1 MDMDILIIV
10 LLPCCSKTARTAAL
24 TDGAEIYVASA
35 GAEASES
42 EAETEAE
49 DEDAAAPAT
58 KLGGVEAEAWQEA
71 QLVARSV
78 RLGSASL
85 LGQLVH
91 QVVSLFYHRLKGTAV
106 TTLGG

>member
-58 KLGGVEAEAWQEA
+58 ELRGGEAEARQET
-71 QLVARSV
+71 QLVGRGS
-78 RLGSASL
+78 LGSAFL

-91 QVVSLFYHRLKGTAV
+91 QVVSLLHHRLRGITGTSFV
-106 TTLGG
+106 G